1 MDDLKVPNILLKTFH
16 RTMQMMANENKETAT
31 LTSELVLDLN
41 RIHDE
46 MEPLGRCCNWS
57 HIHY

>member
-1 MDDLKVPNILLKTFH
+1 
-16 RTMQMMANENKETAT
+16 
-31 LTSELVLDLN
+31 VLDLN

-57 HIHY
+57 HIHYWRNRHQ